1 MPAQIVD
8 GDLVI
13 TPAPKTTVRPLNEE
27 CGGLAG
33 DLATAK
39 CAPDGE
45 LVAAAIP
52 GVGELRGRMESL
64 RGSPPLGNQ
73 PVKRASHGAR
83 LMAGV
88 QQPCR
93 EDLEV
98 PRGVLF
104 SLLFELIENQ

>member
-52 GVGELRGRMESL
+52 GVGDSEEEWKAFEAAHPSETNPLNGLRTEL
-64 RGSPPLGNQ
+64 
-73 PVKRASHGAR
+73 
-83 LMAGV
+83 
-88 QQPCR
+88 
-93 EDLEV
+93 D
-98 PRGVLF
+98 
-104 SLLFELIENQ
+104 